1 MKIRILVLSVVL
13 GLSALPSSS
22 WLSAQTSSNTLR
34 KFGLRIYAADP
45 REQVRVRG
53 AVWTDGSSTEVLI
66 VDQHTP
72 FDLITFGNVINGI
85 FRGEGQKPIRVEV
98 KDESTGMVSVSAMGS
113 AIVVGQGL
121 AQNPEWAFIK
131 TTK

>member
-1 MKIRILVLSVVL
+1 MQIRILVLAVIIGV
-13 GLSALPSSS
+13 SALPSSS
-22 WLSAQTSSNTLR
+22 SLAAQTSSNTLR
-34 KFGLRIYAADP
+34 RFGLRVYAADP

-53 AVWTDGSSTEVLI
+53 AVWTDGSSTEVVI
-66 VDQHTP
+66 VDQQTP
-72 FDLITFGNVINGI
+72 LDLTTFGNVVNGI

-98 KDESTGMVSVSAMGS
+98 KDESTGAMSVSAMGS

-121 AQNPEWAFIK
+121 APNPEWAFIK